1 MQQEEKETKKKVAQK
16 IEFLFPGMYN
26 DEYLAIYQAK
36 KNKYKKIQHKIPST
50 VIDDYD
56 RKICR
61 FEDKLTKVAMER
73 QSLIREQS
81 RTPNKK
87 EILNKIINQI
97 QTHLQQKEKELFE
110 KNHCDTPV
118 AQLEK
123 KKSQFFQAKQHL
135 QLLETMG
142 FKFVEQG
149 INKMNMINHKQ
160 VHSQP
165 CTPKKSQT
173 RSQSIQNINIES
185 QIKEDN
191 KNQLS
196 ERIERIQSKVNQ
208 QMARLGLKS
217 VNISPDSILIQKKS
231 QKQNKRTKS
240 QSPIKSEMSQ
250 PFNLNYEQI
259 PKKPQFSLFKKFQLK
274 LDQELQKPQDIKG
287 LINYCNTERLDL
299 KNLTKDI
306 QKKKRVQFR
315 KFRIIQKELS
325 TVGELGF
332 EGLKSKYFQ

>member
-1 MQQEEKETKKKVAQK
+1 MQQEEKETKKKLTQK
-16 IEFLFPGMYN
+16 IEFLFPGIYN

-36 KNKYKKIQHKIPST
+36 KNKYKKIQYKIPST
-50 VIDDYD
+50 VIDEYD
-56 RKICR
+56 KKICR

-87 EILNKIINQI
+87 EILNKIITQI
-97 QTHLQQKEKELFE
+97 QTHLQLKEKELFE
-110 KNHCDTPV
+110 KSHCDTPM

-135 QLLETMG
+135 QLLKTMG
-142 FKFVEQG
+142 YKFEEQEACE
-149 INKMNMINHKQ
+149 IKFNHHNKQ

-173 RSQSIQNINIES
+173 RSQSIQNIDYQHKEE
-185 QIKEDN
+185 IKQ
-191 KNQLS
+191 QLS
-196 ERIERIQSKVNQ
+196 ERVQRIQNKVNQ

-217 VNISPDSILIQKKS
+217 VNISPDSIFIEKKS
-231 QKQNKRTKS
+231 NKQIKRTQS
-240 QSPIKSEMSQ
+240 QSPIESEVSQ
-250 PFNLNYEQI
+250 PLNLNYQF
-259 PKKPQFSLFKKFQLK
+259 KKPQISMFKKFQLK
-274 LDQELQKPQDIKG
+274 LDLELQKPKDIKG
-287 LINYCNTERLDL
+287 VINYCNTERLDL
-299 KNLTKDI
+299 KNMTKDI
-306 QKKKRVQFR
+306 LKKRRVQFR

>member
-1 MQQEEKETKKKVAQK
+1 MQQEEKETKKKATQK
-16 IEFLFPGMYN
+16 IEYLFPGMYN
-26 DEYLAIYQAK
+26 DEYLGIYQAK
-36 KNKYKKIQHKIPST
+36 KNKYKKIQYKIPST

-73 QSLIREQS
+73 QSLIR
-81 RTPNKK
+81 TPNKK

-97 QTHLQQKEKELFE
+97 QTHLLQKERELFE
-110 KNHCDTPV
+110 KSHCDTPV

-142 FKFVEQG
+142 FKLVEQG
-149 INKMNMINHKQ
+149 TNRMNTINPKQ

-165 CTPKKSQT
+165 CTPKKSQP
-173 RSQSIQNINIES
+173 RSQSIQNVES
-185 QIKEDN
+185 QLKEDN
-191 KNQLS
+191 KNQSS

-217 VNISPDSILIQKKS
+217 LNISPDSIPTQRKP
-231 QKQNKRTKS
+231 QKQIKRTKS
-240 QSPIKSEMSQ
+240 QSPIKSEISQ
-250 PFNLNYEQI
+250 PIHQNFDSI
-259 PKKPQFSLFKKFQLK
+259 AKKPQVSLFKKFQLK

-287 LINYCNTERLDL
+287 VINYCNTERLDL

-332 EGLKSKYFQ
+332 EGLKNKYFQ